1 DYKVFLPD
9 LVEESTELALDIVR
23 DELLDPAAGHGADM
37 VSFRADGEGAVTRS
51 VRDKLGDVVSIKDYG
66 AQGDGSTDD
75 TTAFVA
81 WAAAM
86 GPSSGRQYVPSGH
99 YIINE
104 PLYVPSGAVFDLV
117 LADGAVLDFSGASL
131 GSGPA
136 IRIGAP
142 SSSLT

>member
-1 DYKVFLPD
+1 MTNPSHLKDRYLSELPELPPGEVENSWTYSYVPNGPDKDYKVFLPD

-75 TTAFVA
+75 T
-81 WAAAM
+81 
-86 GPSSGRQYVPSGH
+86 
-99 YIINE
+99 
-104 PLYVPSGAVFDLV
+104 
-117 LADGAVLDFSGASL
+117 
-131 GSGPA
+131 
-136 IRIGAP
+136 
-142 SSSLT
+142 